1 MKTKIISVLILLV
14 IVATGGWFYR
24 SSIAAWFYANPAPT
38 QTSVT
43 APGERKILYWY
54 DSMNP
59 AYKSDKPGKA
69 PDGMDLI
76 PKYADE
82 ESTVKN
88 EAPGKRKILYWYDPM
103 HPAYKSDKPGTAPDC
118 GMDLVPKYADEDAAI
133 RNMAPGSVQI
143 TAEKQQLIGVRTGKV
158 ERLRIERILRV
169 VGRIGIDETRVAHIH
184 TKVSGY
190 IEHVFADFVGKEV
203 KAGDP
208 LFTIY
213 SPDLV
218 STQQEF
224 LIAVRAQKE
233 LKDAPYAEVSN
244 GAASLVKAAL
254 ERLRLWDVSEEEIAA
269 LEKEG
274 KVKRE
279 VTIYSPATGTVTERA
294 AYHHGRFVSPEMD
307 LYTITDLTSVWMLAE
322 VFEFEVPYVRVGQ
335 EAVVRLSYTP
345 GKTYTGRVSFINPSV
360 DPKTRT
366 VRVRIELPNP
376 NQDLKPDMYADV
388 ELSIDYGLQIVV
400 PQEAVLDS
408 GTEQVVFVT
417 LGDGYFEPRAIKTG
431 PKMAGLPKGVGAAAG
446 SEQVIVLGGLKP
458 GETIVTSGN
467 FLIDSE
473 SRLKNPAGGPKHQH

>member
-1 MKTKIISVLILLV
+1 MKTKIIAVLILLV
-14 IVATGGWFYR
+14 ITASGAWFYR
-24 SSIAAWFYANPAPT
+24 SSIAAWFHAKPT
-38 QTSVT
+38 AETSAT
-43 APGERKILYWY
+43 TPGERRILYWY
-54 DSMNP
+54 DAMNP

-69 PDGMDLI
+69 PDGMDLV

-82 ESTVKN
+82 ESTARN
-88 EAPGKRKILYWYDPM
+88 TTPGERKVLYWYDPM
-103 HPAYKSDKPGTAPDC
+103 HPAYTSKKPGTAPDC
-118 GMDLVPKYADEDAAI
+118 GMDLVPKYADEESAVK
-133 RNMAPGSVQI
+133 NMPPGTVQI
-143 TAEKQQLIGVRTGKV
+143 TSEKQQLIGVRTGKV
-158 ERLRIERILRV
+158 ERQRIERILRV

-233 LKDAPYAEVSN
+233 LKDAPYAEVSR
-244 GAASLVKAAL
+244 GAASLVNAAR
-254 ERLRLWDVSEEEIAA
+254 ERLRLWDVSEEEVAA
-269 LEKEG
+269 LEKDG

-294 AYHHGRFVSPEMD
+294 AYQHGRFVSPEMD
-307 LYTITDLTSVWMLAE
+307 LYIITDLSSVWMLAE

-345 GKTYTGRVSFINPSV
+345 GKTYAGKVSFINPSV

-376 NQDLKPDMYADV
+376 NQDLKPEMYADV
-388 ELSIDYGLQIVV
+388 ELAIDYGTQIVV

-408 GTEQVVFVT
+408 GTEQIVFVAR
-417 LGDGYFEPRAIKTG
+417 GDGYFEPRAIKTG
-431 PKMAGLPKGVGAAAG
+431 PKMAGLPKGAGAAAG
-446 SEQVIVLGGLKP
+446 SEQVIVLAGLKP

>member
-14 IVATGGWFYR
+14 IVGSGAWFYR
-24 SSIAAWFYANPAPT
+24 SSIAAWFHTSPAST
-38 QTSVT
+38 ETSAT

-54 DSMNP
+54 DAMNP

-69 PDGMDLI
+69 PDGMDLV
-76 PKYADE
+76 PKYAE
-82 ESTVKN
+82 EENSVKN
-88 EAPGKRKILYWYDPM
+88 AAQGERKILYWYDPM

-118 GMDLVPKYADEDAAI
+118 GMTLVPKYADAAAAMK
-133 RNMAPGSVQI
+133 NMTPGTVQI
-143 TAEKQQLIGVRTGKV
+143 TVDKQQLIGVRTGKV
-158 ERLRIERILRV
+158 ERQRIERMLRV
-169 VGRIGIDETRVAHIH
+169 VGRIGTDETRVSHIH

-190 IEHVFADFVGKEV
+190 IEHVYADFVGKEV

-218 STQQEF
+218 STQQEY

-233 LKDAPYAEVSN
+233 LKDAPYREVSS
-244 GAASLVKAAL
+244 GAASLVNAAR
-254 ERLRLWDVSEEEIAA
+254 ERLRLWDVGEEEIAA

-279 VTIYSPATGTVTERA
+279 LTMYSPVSGIVTERA
-294 AYHHGRFVSPEMD
+294 AYHHGRFVNPEMD
-307 LYTITDLTSVWMLAE
+307 LYTITDLSSVWMLAQ
-322 VFEFEVPYVRVGQ
+322 VFEFEVPYVRIGQ
-335 EAVVRLSYTP
+335 QATVRLSYTP
-345 GKTYTGRVSFINPSV
+345 GKTYTGNVSFINPSV

-366 VRVRIELPNP
+366 VSVRIDMPNS
-376 NQDLKPDMYADV
+376 NLELKPDMYADV
-388 ELSIDYGLQIVV
+388 ELAIDYGTQILV

-408 GTEQVVFVT
+408 GTEQVVFVAR
-417 LGDGYFEPRAIKTG
+417 GDGYFEPRPIKTG
-431 PKMAGLPKGVGAAAG
+431 PKMAGLPMAGGASTG
-446 SEQVIVLGGLKP
+446 SEQVIVLSGLRA

-473 SRLKNPAGGPKHQH
+473 SRLKNPASGPKHQH

>member
-1 MKTKIISVLILLV
+1 VKTKIISVLILLI
-14 IVATGGWFYR
+14 IVASGAWFYR
-24 SSIAAWFYANPAPT
+24 NSIAAWVHGNPAPT
-38 QTSVT
+38 ETSTT

-69 PDGMDLI
+69 PDGMDLV
-76 PKYADE
+76 PKNADE
-82 ESTVKN
+82 ESTARN
-88 EAPGKRKILYWYDPM
+88 TTPGERKILYWYDPM

-118 GMDLVPKYADEDAAI
+118 GMLLVPKYADEEGAMK
-133 RNMAPGSVQI
+133 NMAPGTVQI
-143 TAEKQQLIGVRTGKV
+143 TADKQQLIGVRMGKV
-158 ERLRIERILRV
+158 ERQRIERMLRL
-169 VGRIGIDETRVAHIH
+169 VGRIGVDETRVSHIH

-190 IEHVFADFVGKEV
+190 IEHVYADFVGKEV

-233 LKDAPYAEVSN
+233 LKDAPYKEVSS
-244 GAASLVKAAL
+244 GAASLVNAAR
-254 ERLRLWDVSEEEIAA
+254 ERLRLWDVGEEEIAE

-279 VTIYSPATGTVTERA
+279 LTMNSPVSGIVTERA
-294 AYHHGRFVSPEMD
+294 AYHHGRFVNPEMD
-307 LYTITDLTSVWMLAE
+307 LYTITDLSSVWMLAE
-322 VFEFEVPYVRVGQ
+322 VFEFEVPYVHVGQ
-335 EAVVRLSYTP
+335 EAKVRLSYMP
-345 GKTYTGRVSFINPSV
+345 GKTYTGTVSFINPGV

-366 VRVRIELPNP
+366 VRVRIDMPNP
-376 NQDLKPDMYADV
+376 NLELKPDMYADV
-388 ELSIDYGLQIVV
+388 ELTIDYGSQIVV

-408 GTEQVVFVT
+408 GTEQVVFVER
-417 LGDGYFEPRAIKTG
+417 GNGYFEPRPIKTG
-431 PKMAGLPKGVGAAAG
+431 PKMAGLPKAAGAAAG
-446 SEQVIVLGGLKP
+446 SEQVIVLSGLKP
-458 GETIVTSGN
+458 GEIIVTSGN

-473 SRLKNPAGGPKHQH
+473 SRLKNPAGGPKHLH

>member
-1 MKTKIISVLILLV
+1 MKTKIIAVLILLV
-14 IVATGGWFYR
+14 ITASGAWFYR
-24 SSIAAWFYANPAPT
+24 SSIAAWFHAKPT
-38 QTSVT
+38 AETSAT
-43 APGERKILYWY
+43 TPGERRILYWY
-54 DSMNP
+54 DAMNP

-69 PDGMDLI
+69 PDGMDLV

-82 ESTVKN
+82 ESTARN
-88 EAPGKRKILYWYDPM
+88 TTPGERKVLYWYDPM
-103 HPAYKSDKPGTAPDC
+103 HPAYTSKKPGTAPDC
-118 GMDLVPKYADEDAAI
+118 GMDLVPKYADEESAVK
-133 RNMAPGSVQI
+133 NMPPGTVQI
-143 TAEKQQLIGVRTGKV
+143 TSEKQQLIGVRTGKV
-158 ERLRIERILRV
+158 ERQRIERILRV

-233 LKDAPYAEVSN
+233 LKDAPYAEVSR
-244 GAASLVKAAL
+244 GAASLVNAAR
-254 ERLRLWDVSEEEIAA
+254 ERLRLWDVSEEEVAA
-269 LEKEG
+269 LEKDG

-294 AYHHGRFVSPEMD
+294 AYQHGRFVSPEMD
-307 LYTITDLTSVWMLAE
+307 LYIITDLSSVWMLAE

-345 GKTYTGRVSFINPSV
+345 GKTYTGKVSFINPSV

-376 NQDLKPDMYADV
+376 NQDLKPEMYADV
-388 ELSIDYGLQIVV
+388 ELAIDYGTQIVV

-408 GTEQVVFVT
+408 GTEQIVFVAR
-417 LGDGYFEPRAIKTG
+417 GDGYFEPRAIKTG
-431 PKMAGLPKGVGAAAG
+431 PKMAGLPKGAGAAAG
-446 SEQVIVLGGLKP
+446 SEQVIVLAGLKP

>member
-1 MKTKIISVLILLV
+1 MKTKIISALILLV
-14 IVATGGWFYR
+14 ILASGAWFYR
-24 SSIAAWFYANPAPT
+24 SSLTLWPDSNPAAAATKTAAAAQNPHAGHNLPAEAA
-38 QTSVT
+38 QAKSA
-43 APGERKILYWY
+43 APGERK
-54 DSMNP
+54 
-59 AYKSDKPGKA
+59 
-69 PDGMDLI
+69 
-76 PKYADE
+76 
-82 ESTVKN
+82 V
-88 EAPGKRKILYWYDPM
+88 LYWYDPM
-103 HPAYKSDKPGTAPDC
+103 HPVYKSDKPGTAPDC
-118 GMDLVPKYADEDAAI
+118 GMVLVPKYADEESDVK
-133 RNMAPGSVQI
+133 NQPPGTVRI

-158 ERLRIERILRV
+158 ERQRIERVLRV

-218 STQQEF
+218 STQQEY

-233 LKDAPYAEVSN
+233 LKDAPYAEVSS
-244 GAASLVKAAL
+244 GAASLVKAAR
-254 ERLRLWDVSEEEIAA
+254 ERLRLWDVGEEEIAA

-279 VTIYSPATGTVTERA
+279 LTIHSPATGIVTERA

-307 LYTITDLTSVWMLAE
+307 LYTITDLSTVWMLAE
-322 VFEFEVPYVRVGQ
+322 VFEYEVPYVRVGQ
-335 EAVVRLSYTP
+335 EATVRLSYTP
-345 GKTYTGRVSFINPSV
+345 GKTYTGKVNFINPGV

-366 VRVRIELPNP
+366 VRVRIELPNLGL
-376 NQDLKPDMYADV
+376 DLKPDMYADV
-388 ELSIDYGLQIVV
+388 ELAIDYGTQIVV

-408 GTEQVVFVT
+408 GTEKVVFVT
-417 LGDGYFEPRAIKTG
+417 RGDGYFEPRPIKTG
-431 PKMAGLPKGVGAAAG
+431 PKLAGLPKAAGALAG
-446 SEQVIVLGGLKP
+446 SEQVIVVSGLRP

-473 SRLKNPAGGPKHQH
+473 SRLKNPASGPKHQH

>member
-1 MKTKIISVLILLV
+1 MKAKIISVLILLV
-14 IVATGGWFYR
+14 IVATGAWFYR
-24 SSIAAWFYANPAPT
+24 SSIAARFHAKPAAE
-38 QTSVT
+38 TSAIT
-43 APGERKILYWY
+43 PGGRKILYWY
-54 DSMNP
+54 DSMNS
-59 AYKSDKPGKA
+59 AYKSEKPGKA
-69 PDGMDLI
+69 PDGMDLV

-82 ESTVKN
+82 ESTAKN
-88 EAPGKRKILYWYDPM
+88 TTPGERKILYWYDPM
-103 HPAYKSDKPGTAPDC
+103 HPAYTATKPGIAPDC
-118 GMDLVPKYADEDAAI
+118 GMDLVPKFADEDAA
-133 RNMAPGSVQI
+133 MQTMPPGSVQI
-143 TAEKQQLIGVRTGKV
+143 NAEKQQLIGVRTGKV
-158 ERLRIERILRV
+158 ERQRIERILRV

-190 IEHVFADFVGKEV
+190 IEQVFADFVGKEV

-213 SPDLV
+213 SPELV
-218 STQQEF
+218 STQEEF

-233 LKDAPYAEVSN
+233 LKDAPYAEVSS
-244 GAASLVKAAL
+244 GAASLVKAAR
-254 ERLRLWDVSEEEIAA
+254 ERLRLWDVSEEEVAA

-279 VTIYSPATGTVTERA
+279 VTIYSPAAGTVTERA
-294 AYHHGRFVSPEMD
+294 AYHHGRFVSPELD
-307 LYTITDLTSVWMLAE
+307 LYTITDLSSVWMLAE
-322 VFEFEVPYVRVGQ
+322 VFEFEVPYVRLGQ

-345 GKTYTGRVSFINPSV
+345 GKTYTGKVSFINPSV

-388 ELSIDYGLQIVV
+388 ELAIDYGTQIVV

-408 GTEQVVFVT
+408 GTEQVVFVAR
-417 LGDGYFEPRAIKTG
+417 GDGYFEPRPIKTG
-431 PKMAGLPKGVGAAAG
+431 PKMAGLPKGAGATAG
-446 SEQVIVLGGLKP
+446 SEKVIVLSGLRP

-473 SRLKNPAGGPKHQH
+473 SRLKNPAAGPKHQH